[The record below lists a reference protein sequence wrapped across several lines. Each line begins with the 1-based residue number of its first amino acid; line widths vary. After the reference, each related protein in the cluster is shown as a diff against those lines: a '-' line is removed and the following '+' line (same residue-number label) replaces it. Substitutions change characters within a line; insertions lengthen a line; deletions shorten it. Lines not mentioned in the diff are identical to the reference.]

1 MRTRK
6 KRAGAGGARRIA
18 FEPSLGYSRSMPT
31 GKENARKPAVVFIC
45 ALVYLLNPAANIA
58 LAWLESGKPFLEFAL
73 STFSL
78 VVDAREPRAIA
89 DAALWILAPIAS
101 IGILS
106 VRGWGWIVLLVHS
119 TTITALSLL
128 DAKFA
133 FRGLSSAVFVNFPF
147 FAASAFYLL
156 SDARP
161 LYFNSRLRWWE
172 RRPRYRD
179 AIRVG
184 LDGGRYVMFDIS
196 EKGIFIADA
205 RAESRRI
212 GEHLFARIDL
222 GEEPVTA
229 KLLIVRLHPGGG
241 DYPAGF
247 GARIVKMDGASRRR
261 LDAYLRKLKEKGD
274 DRKAA
279 ASDASGP
286 VAASAQRE
294 QP

>member
-1 MRTRK
+1 
-6 KRAGAGGARRIA
+6 
-18 FEPSLGYSRSMPT
+18 MPT
-31 GKENARKPAVVFIC
+31 GKENARKPAVVFVC

-73 STFSL
+73 STLSL
-78 VVDAREPRAIA
+78 VVDARDPRAIA
-89 DAALWILAPIAS
+89 DAALWILAPVAS
-101 IGILS
+101 IGVLS
-106 VRGWGWIVLLVHS
+106 VRGWGWIALLAHS
-119 TTITALSLL
+119 TAVTALSLL

-156 SDARP
+156 SEARP

-179 AIRVG
+179 AIRIG
-184 LDGGRYVMFDIS
+184 LDSGRYVMFDIS

-205 RAESRRI
+205 HAESRSI
-212 GEHLFARIDL
+212 GERLVARIDL

-247 GARIVKMDGASRRR
+247 GARIVRMDGTSRRR
-261 LDAYLRKLKEKGD
+261 LDAYLRKLKETEEV
-274 DRKAA
+274 RKAEARKAEASAASGPDA
-279 ASDASGP
+279 ASDRRAGP
-286 VAASAQRE
+286 
-294 QP
+294 